1 MRGKRRGGRK
11 NAARLARAEFA
22 RAERA
27 RAERASPEL
36 ARAEPDVLA
45 DVPDYTVLY
54 AVAAAPFEAQA
65 RELVT
70 YLKTMRETN
79 GAKWLTDEE
88 ICDELI
94 ETAGN
99 CECAGETA
107 ILDGVVP
114 ALNELIEASLVH
126 PPAFLTAISVARRAL
141 SRLTAE
147 GKGQS
152 AQCPAPASPPKRR
165 ARGACFPS
173 AARKKGG
180 HFEKGQCEF

>member
-1 MRGKRRGGRK
+1 MQQARGKRRGGRK
-11 NAARLARAEFA
+11 NAARLARAERA

-27 RAERASPEL
+27 RAERASP
-36 ARAEPDVLA
+36 EPDVLA

-54 AVAAAPFEAQA
+54 AVAVAASPFEEQA

-70 YLKTMRETN
+70 YLKTMREKN

-126 PPAFLTAISVARRAL
+126 PSAFLTAIAVARRAL
-141 SRLTAE
+141 SRLTAQ
-147 GKGQS
+147 GQG

-173 AARKKGG
+173 AARKRTL
-180 HFEKGQCEF
+180 